1 MSMITTERL
10 REVVAAIPQGGW
22 MSYGDVAAAC
32 GGTDRHARTLN
43 QRLLREEIPGA
54 HRVLKS
60 DGTVGGTALGDPAAV
75 RRQLESEGLEFE
87 SGRADLARRVRPEPA
102 VLAATAEASRAAAAG
117 EAAAAE
123 ASRAAAAGEGATEEA
138 LAGPSGSQVPD
149 GSTAAEGSAAA
160 GSAPATAAG
169 IKAAGIKAAAPLEPA
184 AAKPK
189 RASAKRTDRGG
200 ARAGVSSD
208 PPPLAG
214 PSGTPA

>member
-102 VLAATAEASRAAAAG
+102 VLAA
-117 EAAAAE
+117 AAE

-138 LAGPSGSQVPD
+138 LAGPSGSEVPD

-169 IKAAGIKAAAPLEPA
+169 IKAAAPPEPA

-208 PPPLAG
+208 PLPLAG

>member
-10 REVVAAIPQGGW
+10 RDVVAAIPAGGW

-87 SGRADLARRVRPEPA
+87 SGRADLARRVRPDPA
-102 VLAATAEASRAAAAG
+102 VL
-117 EAAAAE
+117 AAAAE
-123 ASRAAAAGEGATEEA
+123 ASRAAAAGEGAAEEA
-138 LAGPSGSQVPD
+138 LAGPSRSEVPD

-169 IKAAGIKAAAPLEPA
+169 IKAAAPPEPA

>member
-87 SGRADLARRVRPEPA
+87 SGRADLARRVRLDPA
-102 VLAATAEASRAAAAG
+102 VL
-117 EAAAAE
+117 AAAAE

-138 LAGPSGSQVPD
+138 LAGPSGSEVPD

-160 GSAPATAAG
+160 TT
-169 IKAAGIKAAAPLEPA
+169 AAGIKAAAPPEPA

>member
-87 SGRADLARRVRPEPA
+87 SGRADLARRVRPDPA
-102 VLAATAEASRAAAAG
+102 VL
-117 EAAAAE
+117 AAAAE

-149 GSTAAEGSAAA
+149 GSTAAEGLAAA
-160 GSAPATAAG
+160 GSAPATT
-169 IKAAGIKAAAPLEPA
+169 AAGIKAAAPPEPA

>member
-102 VLAATAEASRAAAAG
+102 IL
-117 EAAAAE
+117 AAAAE
-123 ASRAAAAGEGATEEA
+123 ASRAAAAGEGAPEEA
-138 LAGPSGSQVPD
+138 VAGPSGSEVPD

-160 GSAPATAAG
+160 TT
-169 IKAAGIKAAAPLEPA
+169 AAGIKAAAPPEPA

-189 RASAKRTDRGG
+189 RASAKRTRT
-200 ARAGVSSD
+200 AAERR
-208 PPPLAG
+208 
-214 PSGTPA
+214 PA

>member
-102 VLAATAEASRAAAAG
+102 VLAA
-117 EAAAAE
+117 AAE

-138 LAGPSGSQVPD
+138 LAGPSGSEVPD

-169 IKAAGIKAAAPLEPA
+169 IKAAAPPEP

>member
-102 VLAATAEASRAAAAG
+102 VLAA
-117 EAAAAE
+117 AAE

-138 LAGPSGSQVPD
+138 VAGPSGSEVPD
-149 GSTAAEGSAAA
+149 GSTAAEGSAATE
-160 GSAPATAAG
+160 GSAAATT
-169 IKAAGIKAAAPLEPA
+169 AAGIKAAAPPEPA